1 VTDWIGKRYWII
13 GASEGLG
20 RAVAERLSALGVQ
33 LVLSARS
40 EERLDDLAGSLPRH
54 ARIVPIDVAD
64 TESVKKAVEEVGEI
78 DGVVFLAGVYWPMSA
93 KEWNAEQVEAMCDVN
108 FTGAARVMGQ
118 VVPKFLDRGAGH
130 IVLTSSLTAYRG
142 LPGSIGYTASKAGV
156 MSLAESMHCDLRST
170 GVKVQVVL
178 PGFVKTRLTDK
189 NEFDMPMIMEPEK
202 AAHEIVEHMMTDNF
216 SRAFPTLFS
225 WVFRLGQFLPD
236 WLYYPLFARGS

>member
-1 VTDWIGKRYWII
+1 MTDWIGKRYWII

-20 RAVAERLSALGVQ
+20 RAVAERLSALGVE

-40 EERLDDLAGSLPRH
+40 EERLDDLADSLPRK
-54 ARIVPIDVAD
+54 AKIVPIDVAD
-64 TESVKKAVEEVGEI
+64 GASVKQAVEEAGEV

-93 KEWNAEQVEAMCDVN
+93 KDWDAEKVEAMCDVN

-156 MSLAESMHCDLRST
+156 MSLAESMYCDLRDT
-170 GVKVQVVL
+170 GVKVQAVL

-189 NEFDMPMIMEPEK
+189 NDFNMPMIMEPDV

-216 SRAFPTLFS
+216 SRSFPAPFA
-225 WVFRLGQFLPD
+225 WVFRLAQFLPD
-236 WLYYPLFARGS
+236 WAYYPLFARGK